1 MHVPRGF
8 GEYSIY
14 IVIVEV
20 VKGSVTASRPIQL
33 LEARGG
39 KLWGIAGELTCG

>member
-1 MHVPRGF
+1 MYVPRRLR
-8 GEYSIY
+8 EYSVY

-20 VKGSVTASRPIQL
+20 VEGSVTASRPIQS